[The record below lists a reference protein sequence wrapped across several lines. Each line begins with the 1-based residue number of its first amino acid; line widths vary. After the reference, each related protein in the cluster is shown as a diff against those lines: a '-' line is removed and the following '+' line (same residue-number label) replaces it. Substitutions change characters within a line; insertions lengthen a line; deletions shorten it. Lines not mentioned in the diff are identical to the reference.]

1 MTTTTKKYRVPA
13 RVIHWAMALLI
24 LGLLPV
30 GALMVRDGLDR
41 SLQNVLFV
49 AHKNIGVVV
58 LILIFV
64 RIAYRMMRPPVLDPV
79 PLPKMQE
86 QAAHFTHIALYAML
100 LIMPLAGYVRVRA
113 GGFPIEALDALGI
126 PSFVPRSEAL
136 AEFAKAVHHYGAY
149 AIALLV
155 LMHIGAAA
163 YHGVVRKDGIFTRMW
178 PPFGAKS

>member
-1 MTTTTKKYRVPA
+1 MTSKTKKYRVPA
-13 RVIHWAMALLI
+13 RVIHWVTALLV

-41 SLQNVLFV
+41 SLQNVLFI

-58 LILIFV
+58 LILIIV
-64 RIAYRMMRPPVLDPV
+64 RIAYRMLRPPVLDPV
-79 PLPKMQE
+79 PLPRVQE
-86 QAAHFTHIALYAML
+86 LAAHFTHFALYAML
-100 LIMPLAGYVRVRA
+100 LIMPLAGYVRVSA

-136 AEFAKAVHHYGAY
+136 AEFAKAVHYYGAY
-149 AIALLV
+149 AIAALV

>member
-1 MTTTTKKYRVPA
+1 MTSKTKKYRVPA
-13 RVIHWAMALLI
+13 RVIHWVTALLV

-41 SLQNVLFV
+41 SLQNVLFI

-58 LILIFV
+58 LILIIV
-64 RIAYRMMRPPVLDPV
+64 RIAYRMLRPPVLDPV
-79 PLPKMQE
+79 PLPRVQE
-86 QAAHFTHIALYAML
+86 LAAHFTHFALYAML
-100 LIMPLAGYVRVRA
+100 LIMPLAGYVRVSA

-136 AEFAKAVHHYGAY
+136 AEFAKAVHYYGAY
-149 AIALLV
+149 AIAALV

-178 PPFGAKS
+178 PLFGAKS

>member
-1 MTTTTKKYRVPA
+1 MTSKTKKYRVPA
-13 RVIHWAMALLI
+13 RVIHWVTALLV

-30 GALMVRDGLDR
+30 GAFMVRDGLDR
-41 SLQNVLFV
+41 SLQNVLFI

-58 LILIFV
+58 LILIIV
-64 RIAYRMMRPPVLDPV
+64 RIAYRMLRPPVLDPV
-79 PLPKMQE
+79 PLPRVQE
-86 QAAHFTHIALYAML
+86 LAAHFTHFALYAML
-100 LIMPLAGYVRVRA
+100 LIMPLAGYVRVSA

-136 AEFAKAVHHYGAY
+136 AEFAKAVHYYGAY
-149 AIALLV
+149 AIAALV